1 MRRLSAIVA
10 FALLSL
16 PALAAERT
24 LLDDEDVWKLY
35 TEPSVRI
42 TDVNDNSATLG
53 GVGIGAILNDQL
65 SFGAEVNGLI
75 NDIKVDDDGGTIVR
89 SFDWWYAGATV
100 GYTFFA
106 SDLIHLNISSLFGGG
121 QLHTHPE
128 DASLREESV
137 SFAVIEPR
145 GMAFVNLTD
154 TVEFGLGVSY
164 RAVEGFEL
172 DGVNDNDMNDIAWVA
187 SVRVTE
193 F

>member
-1 MRRLSAIVA
+1 MRGLSAIVA
-10 FALLSL
+10 FALLTL

-65 SFGAEVNGLI
+65 SLGVEVNGLI
-75 NDIKVDDDGGTIVR
+75 NDIKVDDSGDTIVR

-106 SDLIHLNISSLFGGG
+106 SDLIHVSISSLFGGG
-121 QLHTHPE
+121 QMHTHP
-128 DASLREESV
+128 DPALREESV
-137 SFAVIEPR
+137 SFTVIEPR
-145 GMAFVNLTD
+145 AMVFVNVSE
-154 TVEFGLGVSY
+154 TVEFGVGASY
-164 RAVEGFEL
+164 RYVNGFEL
-172 DGVNDNDMNDIAWVA
+172 DGVDDDTIDDLAWVA
-187 SVRVTE
+187 SFRVTE

>member
-35 TEPSVRI
+35 TEPSIRV
-42 TDVNDNSATLG
+42 TDVNDNSATLA

-65 SFGAEVNGLI
+65 SFGVEVNGLI
-75 NDIKVDDDGGTIVR
+75 NDIKVDQDGDTIVR
-89 SFDWWYAGATV
+89 SFDWWYVGATV

-106 SDLIHLNISSLFGGG
+106 SDLIHLNISGLFGGG
-121 QLHTHPE
+121 QMHTHPE
-128 DASLREESV
+128 KSLPEESV
-137 SFAVIEPR
+137 SYAVIEPR
-145 GMAFVNLTD
+145 AMAFINLTD
-154 TVEFGLGVSY
+154 TIEFGLGASY
-164 RAVEGFEL
+164 RTLEGFDL
-172 DGVNDNDMNDIAWVA
+172 DGVTDDDMNDIAWVA